1 MLYIA
6 LKNRE
11 ASTCALK
18 CYKHF
23 NGYMTLKICVQHNS
37 PPLSGCDSVVVVGA
51 AVVGAGVV
59 VAEKI
64 QSNALLQ

>member
-1 MLYIA
+1 MV
-6 LKNRE
+6 
-11 ASTCALK
+11 
-18 CYKHF
+18 
-23 NGYMTLKICVQHNS
+23 NGYMTLKISVQPNS